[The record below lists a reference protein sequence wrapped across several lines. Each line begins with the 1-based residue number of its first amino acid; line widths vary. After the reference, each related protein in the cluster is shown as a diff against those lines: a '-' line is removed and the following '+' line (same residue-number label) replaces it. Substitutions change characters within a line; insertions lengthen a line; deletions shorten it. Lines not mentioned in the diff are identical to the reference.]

1 MMKKITVFTLSALLV
16 SLYSPAGAQQTK
28 KIPRIGISSPYAAD
42 SLQAESFRQGLKDVG
57 YVEGKNIAIEYR
69 WSEGRNERL
78 TDLAAELV
86 RSRVDLIV
94 AISTLVARRTKEATK
109 TMPIPIVMVSGDAV
123 GTGLVASLAHPG
135 GNVTGISLFF
145 PELTTKRL
153 EILKEVVPGF
163 SRVAVLWDPEG
174 PAPVVAFRETEVA
187 AKALGLQLESLEV
200 RAPNPDFET
209 VFRSAMKSHAA
220 ALLVIGNP
228 LINRYLAQIV
238 GLAQRNRLPAMYA
251 DKFFVEAGGLM
262 SYGVNIVDVYKR
274 LGVYVDKIL
283 KGTKPADLPVEQPT
297 KFEFI
302 INLKTAKALNLTIP
316 PNVLVRADKV
326 VK

>member
-1 MMKKITVFTLSALLV
+1 MRRRLTVLTLGAMLLALCSSV
-16 SLYSPAGAQQTK
+16 DAQQPK
-28 KIPRIGISSPYAAD
+28 KVARIGILSPYTAD

-69 WSEGRNERL
+69 WSEWRNERL

-109 TMPIPIVMVSGDAV
+109 AIPIPIVMVSGDAV

-135 GNVTGISLFF
+135 GNVTGIYLCF

-174 PAPVVAFRETEVA
+174 PAPVVAFRETEAA
-187 AKALGLQLESLEV
+187 AKALGLQLESLEL

-228 LINRYLAQIV
+228 LIHRYPAQIV

-251 DKFFVEAGGLM
+251 DNFFVEAGGL
-262 SYGVNIVDVYKR
+262 I
-274 LGVYVDKIL
+274 
-283 KGTKPADLPVEQPT
+283 A
-297 KFEFI
+297 
-302 INLKTAKALNLTIP
+302 TA
-316 PNVLVRADKV
+316 
-326 VK
+326 